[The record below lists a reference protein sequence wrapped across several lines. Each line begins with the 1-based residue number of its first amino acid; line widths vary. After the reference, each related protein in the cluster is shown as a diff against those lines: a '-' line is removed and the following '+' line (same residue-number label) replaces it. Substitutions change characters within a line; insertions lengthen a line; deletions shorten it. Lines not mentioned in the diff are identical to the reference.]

1 MNSKSI
7 IFAGA
12 HIDDYKWLGQQVNS
26 DDTLVCADSG
36 LAHAHAIGVTPD
48 IIIGDFDS
56 VDPALLSSYEGR
68 SKIVSDDDQNTT
80 DLMKALSQCNL
91 SNPVHIYGAVG
102 ERADHDF
109 SNYLILM
116 NMERPDNVA
125 IITKT
130 ETRRVIKNSFTFN
143 GNIGDYVGLF
153 PLSPLQDLSVEG
165 VKYDPSVLGGPY
177 DFGWNGACN
186 EMITNMAHIS
196 FTSGCLLITH
206 SLQMRY

>member
-1 MNSKSI
+1 MNSKTI

-12 HIDDYKWLGQQVNS
+12 HIDDYEWLGQQVNS
-26 DDTLVCADSG
+26 EDTLVCADSG
-36 LAHAHAIGVTPD
+36 LRHAHAIGVTPD

-68 SKIVSDDDQNTT
+68 SKIIKDDDPNTT
-80 DLMKALSQCNL
+80 DLMKALSQCDL

-116 NMERPDNVA
+116 NMDHPDNIA

-130 ETRRVIKNSFTFN
+130 ETRRVIKNTFALD
-143 GNIGDYVGLF
+143 GNIGDYIGIF
-153 PLSPLQDLSVEG
+153 PLAPIKELE
-165 VKYDPSVLGGPY
+165 VKGLKYHPSVLGEPY
-177 DFGWNGACN
+177 ELGWNGACN
-186 EMITNMAHIS
+186 EMVEIHAMIEFNRGT
-196 FTSGCLLITH
+196 LLITH
-206 SLQMRY
+206 SKRG